1 MNLTKAPTSRTLAV
15 ILIAFALVGTEFSYH
30 FTLESRFDAIEDKL
44 QQNSLAIQQFQGSI
58 DTLSSS
64 KTETLAELNKEVVAL
79 QSSFGPLGKETQA
92 QTDSLAQLH
101 QQIASLQQAQDDQLD
116 AQKKLFG
123 SVAQLEKAHLKVH
136 LEADQPPAIA
146 PVTVTAPVAAAAP
159 ASPAPAPAPE
169 TVSTPAPVVAPVPAA
184 TPAPATSH
192 ASLLIRHGALAA
204 LHPTPSANEDS
215 VDLRS
220 EENGDGSLP
229 SPGMMASRQ
238 TDTSEAETF
247 PSVRAL
253 PVGNSLSSSQVTR

>member
-1 MNLTKAPTSRTLAV
+1 MNLPGKASASRTLAV
-15 ILIAFALVGTEFSYH
+15 ILIAFALLGTEFSYH

-44 QQNSLAIQQFQGSI
+44 QQNSLAIQQFQSSV

-79 QSSFGPLGKETQA
+79 QSSFGPLGKATQA

-101 QQIASLQQAQDDQLD
+101 QQIATLQQAQDDQLN

-136 LEADQPPAIA
+136 LETDQPPVVAA
-146 PVTVTAPVAAAAP
+146 PAPATAPV
-159 ASPAPAPAPE
+159 SAPAPAPE
-169 TVSTPAPVVAPVPAA
+169 TVSA
-184 TPAPATSH
+184 PAPASVPPAPPAAAPAH
-192 ASLLIRHGALAA
+192 AALLNHRAAVAA
-204 LHPTPSANEDS
+204 LHPAPSANEDS
-215 VDLRS
+215 LDLRS
-220 EENGDGSLP
+220 DENGDGALP

-238 TDTSEAETF
+238 TDAAEGETF

-253 PVGNSLSSSQVTR
+253 PVATSMSSGQVAR

>member
-1 MNLTKAPTSRTLAV
+1 MNLPGKASASRTLAV
-15 ILIAFALVGTEFSYH
+15 ILIAFALLGTEFSYH

-44 QQNSLAIQQFQGSI
+44 QQNSLAIQQFQSSV

-79 QSSFGPLGKETQA
+79 QSSFGPLGKATQA

-101 QQIASLQQAQDDQLD
+101 QQIATLQQAQDDQLN

-136 LEADQPPAIA
+136 LETDQPPVVAA
-146 PVTVTAPVAAAAP
+146 PAPATAPVSA
-159 ASPAPAPAPE
+159 PAPAAPVPAPE
-169 TVSTPAPVVAPVPAA
+169 TVSAPAPASVPPA
-184 TPAPATSH
+184 TPAAAPAH
-192 ASLLIRHGALAA
+192 AALLNHHAAVAA
-204 LHPTPSANEDS
+204 LHPAPLANEDS

-220 EENGDGSLP
+220 DENGDGSLP

-238 TDTSEAETF
+238 TDAAEEEAF

-253 PVGNSLSSSQVTR
+253 PVATSMGSGQVAR